1 MAALKRVIQFYDITP
16 LSTLTDPTTPQY
28 AALDWLA
35 NKDSGA
41 SYSSADDVRIL
52 QRYVLATLYYSTG
65 GANWNKSYGF
75 LSDEHECKWF
85 EEEKDWMLD
94 MTPTTHGIKC
104 GDEGFFDFEEGDDEH
119 IMEIRLESNNLDG
132 PLPSEINALYLLQ
145 GLYLSNNKLRSDL
158 SKDIFDIPN
167 LREIELQQ
175 NAIFAE
181 LPSKLPGALEKIDMA
196 SNRLVGEIPSSIWS
210 LPNLR
215 YLSFGGN
222 KDLTGSISAEVDQT
236 NLQVIN
242 LNDVNLSGSTL
253 PESLAMLDLIIFEVA
268 NCGLGGTLPDIFVRS
283 DDLQIVNLSENNLEG
298 SIPASLGR
306 LHTNLSTVNLEKN
319 RLSGSIPWG
328 LTKNIALSYLGLASN
343 EFTGTIPWQ
352 FRFFLYLSTL
362 TLHDNN
368 LFGEV
373 DDSLCYISQLTAD
386 CAGEQPEISCSCCIC
401 DAE

>member
-1 MAALKRVIQFYDITP
+1 M
-16 LSTLTDPTTPQY
+16 
-28 AALDWLA
+28 
-35 NKDSGA
+35 
-41 SYSSADDVRIL
+41 
-52 QRYVLATLYYSTG
+52 
-65 GANWNKSYGF
+65 
-75 LSDEHECKWF
+75 
-85 EEEKDWMLD
+85 
-94 MTPTTHGIKC
+94 
-104 GDEGFFDFEEGDDEH
+104 
-119 IMEIRLESNNLDG
+119 
-132 PLPSEINALYLLQ
+132 PSEINALYLLQ

-210 LPNLR
+210 LPKLR

-222 KDLTGSISAEVDQT
+222 KDLIGSISAEVDQT

-253 PESLAMLDLIIFEVA
+253 PESLAVLDLVIFEVA

-298 SIPASLGR
+298 SIPASLSR

-319 RLSGSIPWG
+319 RLSGAIPWG

-373 DDSLCYISQLTAD
+373 DDSLC
-386 CAGEQPEISCSCCIC
+386 
-401 DAE
+401 